1 MIKLD
6 LTHINLEMNF
16 DDYSEKVKKVHKM
29 IEEKTGEGN
38 DFLGW
43 TTWPTDYD
51 KEELERIIA
60 DAKYVRDNF
69 DVLVV
74 CGIGG
79 SYLGAR
85 AAIEALNGLVSDDK
99 LEIIYMGQTFSPNY
113 LAQVMNYLK
122 DKNFAINV
130 ISKSGTTTETSIS
143 FRLLNELLE
152 K

>member
-1 MIKLD
+1 
-6 LTHINLEMNF
+6 MNF

-85 AAIEALNGLVSDDK
+85 AVIEALSNNFGERRVIFAGNNLNSDK
-99 LEIIYMGQTFSPNY
+99 KIILQD
-113 LAQVMNYLK
+113 V
-122 DKNFAINV
+122 V
-130 ISKSGTTTETSIS
+130 E
-143 FRLLNELLE
+143 
-152 K
+152 